1 MDIMVLAE
9 KFDRNYIEKRASDG
23 MKKYIKGLLN
33 IVLTLIGVIL
43 AVLVVIWGID
53 FFMPFVIGWVIAMIA
68 NPLVRFA
75 ERKLKIV
82 RKHTSMVIIILV
94 IGAIVG
100 IGYLLGA
107 KIVHEIADLMQQMPT
122 ISQSFSVEF
131 QNVRQNLSRI
141 VMELPEGVQT
151 SLQDFGSDL
160 SEKMALL
167 TANVSQWLVD
177 WTGNFAKRVPSILIA
192 LIFTILSAYFFI
204 VDRDK
209 IIEFGRKNTPQ
220 VIQEKWRL
228 LSDNLLHVLG
238 GYVKAQLKIML
249 VIWVIL
255 SAGFFILGIN
265 YAVPIALFVS
275 FWDMLPFLGTGTIL
289 VPWAIFKV
297 LSGDIRTALGLL
309 IIYGITQLVRRLI
322 EPKLVGD
329 SIGINPLA
337 TLIFMYAGYKWFGVL
352 GMILAVPVGAII
364 INFYRLGVFD
374 NMISLMKDAMEDFYY
389 WLNPKDKDNN
399 SPKE

>member
-1 MDIMVLAE
+1 MVLAE

-265 YAVPIALFVS
+265 YAVPIALFAS

>member
-1 MDIMVLAE
+1 MVLAE

>member
-265 YAVPIALFVS
+265 YAVPIALFAS